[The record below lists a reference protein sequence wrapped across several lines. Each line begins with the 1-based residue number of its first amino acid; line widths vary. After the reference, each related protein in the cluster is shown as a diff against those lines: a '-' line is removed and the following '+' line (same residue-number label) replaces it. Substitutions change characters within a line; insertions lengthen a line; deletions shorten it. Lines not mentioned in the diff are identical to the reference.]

1 MSKGIA
7 KEALII
13 LLLCRNKGNVPTNHR
28 DKNYTIMNAE
38 ENIIA
43 KFKAALADGD
53 VQTLQY
59 MLSFTERFEQM
70 ARNIKTYEQY
80 LACGFT
86 GKPSFDKYG
95 WIDNEKELEDSKESV
110 PIFREDRAELI
121 IELCQL
127 PNGKWVSGIFLTLS
141 ESGHCGGASIWGNQ
155 HPDRLSA
162 YMESLK
168 KALSFVQHSSCKYDM
183 KYIKI
188 IKQEIAAALQPCLF

>member
-1 MSKGIA
+1 
-7 KEALII
+7 
-13 LLLCRNKGNVPTNHR
+13 
-28 DKNYTIMNAE
+28 MNTE

-80 LACGFT
+80 LSCGFT

-110 PIFREDRAELI
+110 PIFREDRTELI
-121 IELCQL
+121 AELCQL

-141 ESGHCGGASIWGNQ
+141 ESGHCGGASIWGTQ
-155 HPDRLSA
+155 HP
-162 YMESLK
+162 E
-168 KALSFVQHSSCKYDM
+168 
-183 KYIKI
+183 
-188 IKQEIAAALQPCLF
+188 